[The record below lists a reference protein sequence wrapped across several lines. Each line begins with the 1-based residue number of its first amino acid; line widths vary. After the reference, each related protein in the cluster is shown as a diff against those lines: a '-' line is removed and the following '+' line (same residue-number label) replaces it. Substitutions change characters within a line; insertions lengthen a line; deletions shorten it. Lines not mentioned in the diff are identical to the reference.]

1 MYSLDPEKKELRKTG
16 NERSDCIQGTIF
28 DIQRY
33 CVHDGPGVRTV
44 VFMKGCP
51 LNCVWCCNP
60 ESISPKP
67 ELMVFNSSC
76 IGCGLCIKSCPKGAL
91 CLEEGKIIINR
102 AKCDICGIC
111 TEACPT
117 ESIQMRGYSIELKE
131 LTEEILKD
139 EPFFRNSGG
148 GVTLSGGEPTAQPEF
163 AAALLAKLNSKGIHT
178 AIETNGYANWPVL
191 KSLVRQSDLILFDI
205 KHLNPLKHFE
215 YTGVTNEQILYNLN
229 QIVSEKK
236 QIIIRMP
243 IIPGVNYHLSHLKET
258 AKYLKTLN
266 GSIEEVHLLPY
277 HRLGVQKYAKLGKSY
292 PLNDVEPLTPNE
304 IEHISNLF
312 DAQKFRIKIGG

>member
-16 NERSDCIQGTIF
+16 NGRSDSIQGTIF

-139 EPFFRNSGG
+139 E
-148 GVTLSGGEPTAQPEF
+148 
-163 AAALLAKLNSKGIHT
+163 I
-178 AIETNGYANWPVL
+178 PV
-191 KSLVRQSDLILFDI
+191 I
-205 KHLNPLKHFE
+205 
-215 YTGVTNEQILYNLN
+215 
-229 QIVSEKK
+229 
-236 QIIIRMP
+236 
-243 IIPGVNYHLSHLKET
+243 
-258 AKYLKTLN
+258 
-266 GSIEEVHLLPY
+266 
-277 HRLGVQKYAKLGKSY
+277 
-292 PLNDVEPLTPNE
+292 
-304 IEHISNLF
+304 
-312 DAQKFRIKIGG
+312 